1 MLSVALV
8 SVPAPALEPLAL
20 YDDFSGTSLDPDKW
34 VGSELGECGSDAERR
49 IHQRSLALLYVG
61 HCDTTS
67 NNADCESNLQLNF
80 TNPTAVTAIQAV
92 ITPMQLAT
100 TGCANNPLPTFALAR
115 LYGSFFNTGAP
126 SPGSHVNDV
135 VARIQVGRSSASMEP
150 ANVLQVNRRVY
161 QCLVPDCLDG
171 AELNSQDLGSI
182 TLGQSTT
189 LTLQWDQPTHQFIFQ
204 WDSQAPV
211 VFAYDFSHGTPPGRP
226 NKRIDTAVDVP
237 ACMSAPRPDA
247 LIQQFIDN
255 VLVNQSAAPNP

>member
-1 MLSVALV
+1 MNIFVTSAVMFSVALV
-8 SVPAPALEPLAL
+8 SVPAPALEPRAP

-34 VGSELGECGSDAERR
+34 VGSD
-49 IHQRSLALLYVG
+49 
-61 HCDTTS
+61 
-67 NNADCESNLQLNF
+67 
-80 TNPTAVTAIQAV
+80 
-92 ITPMQLAT
+92 
-100 TGCANNPLPTFALAR
+100 R

-150 ANVLQVNRRVY
+150 ANVLRVNTRVY
-161 QCLVPDCLDG
+161 QCLDPDCLDG
-171 AELNSQDLGSI
+171 AELYSQDLGSI

-189 LTLQWDQPTHQFIFQ
+189 LTLQWDQPTHHFIFQ
-204 WDSQAPV
+204 RDSQAPV
-211 VFAYDFSHGTPPGRP
+211 VFAYAFSDVTPPGRP

-247 LIQQFIDN
+247 LAQQFIEN